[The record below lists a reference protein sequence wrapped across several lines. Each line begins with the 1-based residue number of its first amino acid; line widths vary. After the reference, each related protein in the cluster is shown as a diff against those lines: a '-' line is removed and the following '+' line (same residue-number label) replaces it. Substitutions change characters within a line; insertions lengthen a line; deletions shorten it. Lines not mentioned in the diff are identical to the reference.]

1 MRVQNHIPKIVIF
14 AVSAAAAFAQ
24 DSASGQAPNNW
35 GRFENPQT
43 AQAAPAPA
51 PDAAQAPDQ
60 QADPAYAQ
68 TAPQGGYQQPQGPP
82 PQGGYQQAPP
92 PGAYSQGGYQQA
104 PPPGAYPQGAYP
116 QGPPPGAYP
125 QGGPAY
131 SQGGGYPHFP
141 APAPEQAPVNVP
153 ATLSIAPGKY
163 LTVRINNFLS
173 SDKNQPG
180 DGFTATLTE
189 PLVVDGFVI
198 ARPGQTVNGR
208 VVDVQKAG
216 RVKGTSSM
224 RVELTELNL
233 VDGQQIPIKTQL
245 LARNGDTSV
254 GRDVGAIGGTAAV
267 GAIAGAAV
275 TGGGFGAGMGAIA
288 GGVLGTV
295 GVLVTRGRP
304 TIVYPETALTFRVD
318 APVAISTA
326 RSAAAFLP
334 VSPRDYAHSAFANSQ
349 APRVGAYP
357 YAPGPYGAYPYP
369 YPYYSPYAYWG
380 PSVYFY
386 GGYGRWGYRR

>member
-1 MRVQNHIPKIVIF
+1 MRIQNHIPKILIF
-14 AVSAAAAFAQ
+14 AVSAATAFAQ
-24 DSASGQAPNNW
+24 DPGNW
-35 GRFENPQT
+35 GRFENPQAAQA
-43 AQAAPAPA
+43 AQAAPAP
-51 PDAAQAPDQ
+51 DQAPDQ
-60 QADPAYAQ
+60 QADPSYAQ
-68 TAPQGGYQQPQGPP
+68 TAPAQTAAAQGGYQQPPQGPP

-92 PGAYSQGGYQQA
+92 PGAYSQAG
-104 PPPGAYPQGAYP
+104 PGYPQ
-116 QGPPPGAYP
+116 
-125 QGGPAY
+125 
-131 SQGGGYPHFP
+131 GGYPHFP
-141 APAPEQAPVNVP
+141 AQGPGPGMMQAPVAVP
-153 ATLSIAPGKY
+153 PTLSLAPGKY
-163 LTVRINNFLS
+163 VTVRINNFLS

-180 DGFTATLTE
+180 DPFTATLTE
-189 PLVVDGFVI
+189 PLVVDGFVV
-198 ARPGQTVNGR
+198 ARPGQAVNGR
-208 VVDVQKAG
+208 IVDVQKAG

-254 GRDVGAIGGTAAV
+254 GRDVGAIGTTSAV

-318 APVAISTA
+318 GPVAISTA

-334 VSPRDYAHSAFANSQ
+334 VSPQDYAHAAFANSR

-357 YAPGPYGAYPYP
+357 YAQGPYAP
-369 YPYYSPYAYWG
+369 YPYYSPYAYG
-380 PSVYFY
+380 GAGVYFY
-386 GGYGRWGYRR
+386 SGPRFYRRWGYRR